1 MLTLQRGTDAPS
13 EPIPH
18 ERFIV
23 PVADPLFD
31 LIDDLRISGARTA
44 KEQYKARGWVLNH
57 KTGTGQ
63 VLGDQQAGYN
73 DIGILTAPDGKS
85 YAVAVM
91 IKLTS
96 VPLPVRMT
104 LMNNVVRA
112 VIAQHD
118 MQYASVAQQ

>member
-1 MLTLQRGTDAPS
+1 MGNTKTGANRLKGG
-13 EPIPH
+13 
-18 ERFIV
+18 
-23 PVADPLFD
+23 
-31 LIDDLRISGARTA
+31 LRP
-44 KEQYKARGWVLNH
+44 GWRLSH

-63 VLGDQQAGYN
+63 VLGSLQAGYN

-91 IKLTS
+91 IKLTDT
-96 VPLPVRMT
+96 PLPTRMT

-118 MQYASVAQQ
+118 MTYAPARPR